1 MTTGWRRGM
10 LLGVVLLW
18 GCTLPRIIVL
28 NDPLD
33 AHQHNDL
40 GVAYEQRGE
49 LDLADREYRRAAE
62 LDKGWALPLVNL
74 GNIAARQ
81 NNWPEA
87 AKHYRAAL
95 GRGPDQAEAMNNL
108 AWVLTRDGRPA
119 EALPWAQQAVAAAA
133 EDPRCW
139 DTLAEVYLALDR
151 PADAR
156 AAAMQG
162 LSLNPSPTLRKA
174 LEDKVSSN

>member
-1 MTTGWRRGM
+1 MNVGWRWGM
-10 LLGVVLLW
+10 LLGMVLLW

-49 LDLADREYRRAAE
+49 FDLADREYRRAAE
-62 LDKGWALPLVNL
+62 LDEEWALPLVNL
-74 GNIAARQ
+74 GNNAARQ

-95 GRGPDQAEAMNNL
+95 ARRPDHAEAMNNL
-108 AWVLTRDGRPA
+108 AWVLNRDARPA

-133 EDPRCW
+133 GDPRCW
-139 DTLAEVYLALDR
+139 DTLAEIYLALGR

-156 AAAMQG
+156 EAARRG
-162 LSLNPSPTLRKA
+162 LSLNPSPALREA
-174 LEDKVSSN
+174 LEDKVSLN